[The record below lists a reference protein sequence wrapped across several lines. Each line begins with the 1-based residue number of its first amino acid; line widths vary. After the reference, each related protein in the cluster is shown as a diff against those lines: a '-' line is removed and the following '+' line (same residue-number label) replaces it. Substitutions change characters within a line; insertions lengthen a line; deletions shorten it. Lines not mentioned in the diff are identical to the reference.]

1 MAITQLVAPANNNG
15 FGGPTLMVQASGSSS
30 YTTGGD
36 VVTLTIPYVSK
47 PRIVGV
53 WVTGGYSAS
62 YNPSTGKVQTF
73 VSGGTEVT
81 SATNLSAQT
90 YTFLVAA
97 PIAA

>member
-1 MAITQLVAPANNNG
+1 MAITQSAIPSNNNPV
-15 FGGPTLMVQASGSSS
+15 GGPTAMVTATGSSS

-36 VVTLTIPYVSK
+36 VVTLVIPYLPN
-47 PRIVGV
+47 PRIIGV
-53 WVTGGYSAS
+53 LVTGGYNAS
-62 YNPSTGKVQTF
+62 YNPTTGKVQTF

>member
-1 MAITQLVAPANNNG
+1 MPITQLVAPANNNP
-15 FGGPTLMVQASGSSS
+15 FGGPTAMVQASGSSS
-30 YTTGGD
+30 YTSGGD
-36 VVTLTIPYVSK
+36 LVTLTIPYLPS
-47 PRIVGV
+47 PRIIAVG
-53 WVTGGYSAS
+53 VTGGYNAS

-81 SATNLSAQT
+81 AATNLSAQT